1 MWATISSEHN
11 DVIRV
16 VNLELGQTGLNW
28 VNIHPAPSTCSS
40 VRVKYSG
47 LVSSPSLPAPGLSFK
62 TFLADD
68 AARSVTSSSLQW
80 PQLSSS
86 SVTVDLSHASS
97 SS

>member
-1 MWATISSEHN
+1 MCAQDTTTAATHHAYP
-11 DVIRV
+11 
-16 VNLELGQTGLNW
+16 LQ
-28 VNIHPAPSTCSS
+28 H
-40 VRVKYSG
+40 
-47 LVSSPSLPAPGLSFK
+47 LSFK
-62 TFLADD
+62 TSLSRECERCVVIAPELVNVTADD